1 MSFLSW
7 SIRQNHGQAEY
18 QGRISSVKTD
28 LGPDEKIT
36 QEMINAGCDFRD
48 PYPPSPNSIL
58 VVEKT
63 RLLLINS
70 KGQTKELYKL

>member
-1 MSFLSW
+1 MSFISW
-7 SIRQNHGQAEY
+7 SIRQNLGQAEH

-36 QEMINAGCDFRD
+36 QEMINAGCDSRD
-48 PYPPSPNSIL
+48 PYPLSPNSIL
-58 VVEKT
+58 VEKT

-70 KGQTKELYKL
+70 KGQMKELYKL